1 MCFFFCFF
9 FWTCFSLRNRS
20 DSTWTWTQ
28 TLPLIRLG
36 GVGGLEQIP
45 GERVQIR
52 SGRDKTLRGRIQTW
66 TSPNLMR
73 IKTQF
78 QNSWLQAGGEAV
90 KESTLTG
97 SGIRSQYV
105 LDLGSAVHQTHPGWM
120 SPFPVSSWKR
130 TDCSYNSDFGKWK
143 CVCVSVWFGRIW
155 RRFSLS
161 PTLHQHH
168 GLHHHS
174 HSHLIPFI
182 IDQTS

>member
-1 MCFFFCFF
+1 M
-9 FWTCFSLRNRS
+9 
-20 DSTWTWTQ
+20 
-28 TLPLIRLG
+28 
-36 GVGGLEQIP
+36 EQIP

-143 CVCVSVWFGRIW
+143 CVCVCECVVWQDLTQVLSQPYSSSTSWSSSSSSFT
-155 RRFSLS
+155 FTFNSL
-161 PTLHQHH
+161 HY
-168 GLHHHS
+168 
-174 HSHLIPFI
+174 
-182 IDQTS
+182 